1 MTFLQKLFNKYERF
15 IKFGIVGVI
24 NTVISLAVYN
34 VFLLLGLNYL
44 VANAIGYIVGIF
56 NGYVLS
62 SKYVFKAKMDTKKGS
77 KFILTYISSFFIGSV
92 ILFLLVE
99 YLKISK
105 AIAPIFV
112 IIFNLI
118 YNYLINKIWT
128 FK

>member
-1 MTFLQKLFNKYERF
+1 MTFLHKLFNKYERF

-34 VFLLLGLNYL
+34 VFLLFGLYYL
-44 VANAIGYIVGIF
+44 VANAIGYLAGIF

-99 YLKISK
+99 YLKVPK

-112 IIFNLI
+112 TIFNLI